1 MPGQL
6 TESKMFKNYH
16 KHKAYDEVIVERLA
30 AYIVYTKKKIQ
41 LVKLSVGLCIVNI
54 SPSCTALIL
63 HLDGAQ
69 VTYQAWLNR
78 PLVVLA
84 CN

>member
-41 LVKLSVGLCIVNI
+41 LVKLSVGLKL
-54 SPSCTALIL
+54 P
-63 HLDGAQ
+63 Q

-78 PLVVLA
+78 PLV
-84 CN
+84 